1 MSKVYIFNQLARYLT
16 PLSAFMK
23 AIETTATIN
32 ENGELT
38 LDKSLEVTKPQHV
51 RIIVLLSE
59 EDETDTDE
67 TPTKIV
73 IEGIRQGLHEA
84 LTGQTLPLSEMWE
97 GIIRYPSNEKGC

>member
-1 MSKVYIFNQLARYLT
+1 
-16 PLSAFMK
+16 MK

-32 ENGELT
+32 ENGELI

-67 TPTKIV
+67 TPTEIV

-84 LTGQTLPLSEMWE
+84 LTGKTIPLSEMWE
-97 GIIRYPSNEKGC
+97 GIEG

>member
-1 MSKVYIFNQLARYLT
+1 
-16 PLSAFMK
+16 MK

-38 LDKSLEVTKPQHV
+38 LDKSLEVTKPQRV

-59 EDETDTDE
+59 EDEIDPDE
-67 TPTKIV
+67 TPTEIV

-84 LTGQTLPLSEMWE
+84 LTGQTIPLSQMWE
-97 GIIRYPSNEKGC
+97 DIDAE